1 MALSTR
7 IIAQPAPG
15 VLEFF
20 RQRMGK
26 ACFGDA
32 ANTFSGGSPAAIGL
46 LQGKVVE
53 MVAGASVAEKAAS
66 VFVFD
71 VKGSCAL
78 HIAMFVIFGDL
89 EDVRASIAAVKEYE
103 KTKKIQ
109 SKSGH

>member
-7 IIAQPAPG
+7 LIAHPSPG

-32 ANTFSGGSPAAIGL
+32 ANTFSGGSPSAVGL
-46 LQGKVVE
+46 LQGKVLE
-53 MVAGASVAEKAAS
+53 MVSAASVAEKAAS

-71 VKGSCAL
+71 VKGSCAQ
-78 HIAMFVIFGDL
+78 HIAMFVIFGDID
-89 EDVRASIAAVKEYE
+89 DVAASITAVKEFE
-103 KTKKIQ
+103 KE
-109 SKSGH
+109 SKAG